1 MTQTI
6 PKAPFILGLS
16 GLLPFIWGAMSHASP
31 EIMAWGAN
39 WVGAGLLGTEVQTSY
54 GVVILSFMSGVL
66 WGFATKAQGIKAAAC
81 YAMSVLPALWA
92 FFVVSSGLDSKTSYL
107 MIGFVGLLILDVVF
121 YRLGLTPR
129 WWLRLRLLLSAI
141 VLGCLSLS

>member
-1 MTQTI
+1 MTQAT
-6 PKAPFILGLS
+6 PKGPLILGLS
-16 GLLPFIWGAMSHASP
+16 GLLPFIWGAMSHSSP
-31 EIMAWGAN
+31 EIMACGAN

-66 WGFATKAQGIKAAAC
+66 WGFATKARGLKAAAC

-107 MIGFVGLLILDVVF
+107 MIGFIGLLILDVVF

-129 WWLRLRLLLSAI
+129 WWLRLRLLLSAN

>member
-1 MTQTI
+1 
-6 PKAPFILGLS
+6 
-16 GLLPFIWGAMSHASP
+16 
-31 EIMAWGAN
+31 
-39 WVGAGLLGTEVQTSY
+39 
-54 GVVILSFMSGVL
+54 
-66 WGFATKAQGIKAAAC
+66 
-81 YAMSVLPALWA
+81 VLPALWA
-92 FFVVSSGLDSKTSYL
+92 FFVVSSGLDTKTSYL